1 MNTSFVKTKSDFSST
16 KDLDRAL
23 SVAAARM
30 WINVNGG
37 QGTISVLHLRAFP
50 AHMSFRYFT
59 RSALMAILALPL
71 SAFAQESRNGPKLGL
86 GIGTQVIGS
95 FFGWSGQPKIGPVVG
110 WSFEAPVT
118 EQVSLLIEPMYIGKG
133 SVSVNPPLKL
143 RSSIALNYLEIP
155 LMVKVSTNPDPQG
168 LFLTGGLM
176 YGYFLHGR
184 IKNFRNGALESQYDF
199 APAGTTRRSQFSAGI
214 GLGHEMGHWMY
225 ELRAQSSLSMFD
237 LQLRSRN
244 LVYSFQVAW
253 RFATQA
259 EKEEK
264 RLKRELEEY

>member
-1 MNTSFVKTKSDFSST
+1 
-16 KDLDRAL
+16 
-23 SVAAARM
+23 M

-37 QGTISVLHLRAFP
+37 QGTVSVLHLRAFP
-50 AHMSFRYFT
+50 ARMSLRSYT

-71 SAFAQESRNGPKLGL
+71 SAMAQESRNGPKLGL

-95 FFGWSGQPKIGPVVG
+95 FFGWSGQPKIGPVAG
-110 WSFEAPVT
+110 WSFEAPLT

-133 SVSVNPPLKL
+133 SVTVNPPLKL

-199 APAGTTRRSQFSAGI
+199 APLAPPAGASSARGSGSGTRWGI
-214 GLGHEMGHWMY
+214 GCMSSGHK
-225 ELRAQSSLSMFD
+225 A
-237 LQLRSRN
+237 
-244 LVYSFQVAW
+244 A
-253 RFATQA
+253 
-259 EKEEK
+259 
-264 RLKRELEEY
+264 